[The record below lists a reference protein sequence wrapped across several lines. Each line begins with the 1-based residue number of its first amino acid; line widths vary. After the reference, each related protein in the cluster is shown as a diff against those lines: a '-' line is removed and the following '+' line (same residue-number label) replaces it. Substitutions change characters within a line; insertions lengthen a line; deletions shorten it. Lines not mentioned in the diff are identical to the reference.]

1 MPSTWTTSAWISATF
16 SDRAT
21 TARSTGC
28 APARSERSNGWK
40 ARHRNERPAEIVPM
54 VREHDVRGRQLV
66 RCAQGA
72 RHRQPAS
79 PREELP
85 ELGGPRD
92 GRRQLRGVGGAAAEV
107 RRVRRPDEFGVG
119 MSGFYRFPAMVL
131 LGDWD
136 SEDQI
141 NKVRSETVEAYRAL
155 RDCLWDYDTG
165 KRREEPIEAD
175 RTAYGMELMD
185 VIHAA
190 ETALRMEFSEEE
202 VGRLREKV
210 IEKNALRFYY
220 GKDEQ

>member
-1 MPSTWTTSAWISATF
+1 
-16 SDRAT
+16 
-21 TARSTGC
+21 
-28 APARSERSNGWK
+28 
-40 ARHRNERPAEIVPM
+40 
-54 VREHDVRGRQLV
+54 
-66 RCAQGA
+66 
-72 RHRQPAS
+72 
-79 PREELP
+79 
-85 ELGGPRD
+85 
-92 GRRQLRGVGGAAAEV
+92 
-107 RRVRRPDEFGVG
+107 